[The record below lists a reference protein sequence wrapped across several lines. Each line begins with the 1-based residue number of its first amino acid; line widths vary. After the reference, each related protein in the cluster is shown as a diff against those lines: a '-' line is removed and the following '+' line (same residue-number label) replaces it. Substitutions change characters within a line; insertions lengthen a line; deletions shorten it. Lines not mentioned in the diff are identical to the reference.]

1 MQEQIFKFRKER
13 PTWFDMIMLPIVFIS
28 FMFLLV
34 RLGSLEVIWSV
45 IFFVTLIILI
55 ATHLNRKAFI
65 KVSDD
70 GLEYRLRKN
79 TLKSSWQDIKFI
91 ELPSYPSGATLLHS
105 AGSFRIITTHG
116 STDWLSPF
124 YVVTNS
130 SRKNDKNDTVGDNQ
144 RLLLS
149 IIKEKSGITPGLGAT
164 YYSSRFH

>member
-91 ELPSYPSGATLLHS
+91 ELPSYPSGAT
-105 AGSFRIITTHG
+105 
-116 STDWLSPF
+116 
-124 YVVTNS
+124 
-130 SRKNDKNDTVGDNQ
+130 
-144 RLLLS
+144 
-149 IIKEKSGITPGLGAT
+149 
-164 YYSSRFH
+164 